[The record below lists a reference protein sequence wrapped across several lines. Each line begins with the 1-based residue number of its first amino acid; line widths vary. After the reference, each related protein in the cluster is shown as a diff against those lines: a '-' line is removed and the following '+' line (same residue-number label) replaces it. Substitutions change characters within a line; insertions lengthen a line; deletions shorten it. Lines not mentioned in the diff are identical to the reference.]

1 MAVRENAFNRL
12 GEDRRFER
20 RDETVFVAF
29 HQHIRMQACPLEHDQ
44 FAQFTGGT
52 LVACL

>member
-1 MAVRENAFNRL
+1 MRENAFNKL

-29 HQHIRMQACPLEHDQ
+29 HQHIRMQASPSP
-44 FAQFTGGT
+44 
-52 LVACL
+52 VASVPINEASNA